1 MAVAQCFRLASPNVV
16 SETVEGEA
24 VILNLETG
32 LYYGLDWSA
41 SMLWEAL
48 RDGVAT
54 DQLTDAVSGHFGIDR
69 DRAATTIAAFAARLV
84 DEGLLKPADE
94 PDATAAAHLPERPHG
109 DTFDEPVLTRYE
121 DIQELLLIDPIHE
134 VDEDGW
140 PQRPA
145 GAASD
150 GN

>member
-1 MAVAQCFRLASPNVV
+1 V
-16 SETVEGEA
+16 T
-24 VILNLETG
+24 
-32 LYYGLDWSA
+32 
-41 SMLWEAL
+41 
-48 RDGVAT
+48 
-54 DQLTDAVSGHFGIDR
+54 GHFGIDR
-69 DRAATTIAAFAARLV
+69 GRAATTIAAFATRLV
-84 DEGLLKPADE
+84 DEGLLRPTDGSE
-94 PDATAAAHLPERPHG
+94 TTAALQLPEPARG
-109 DTFDEPVLTRYE
+109 DTFAEPVLTRYE